1 PMHHAPPDTSTLSL
15 HDALPISRLPSVST
29 EATTR
34 SISAPATPVVE
45 VSLKEIS
52 RKACLAAERDAIGR
66 ALEQTGWNRV
76 RAAKA
81 LKIRSEEHTSEL
93 QSRVELVCRLLL

>member
-1 PMHHAPPDTSTLSL
+1 MLEL
-15 HDALPISRLPSVST
+15 
-29 EATTR
+29 
-34 SISAPATPVVE
+34 
-45 VSLKEIS
+45 SLKEIS

-81 LKIRSEEHTSEL
+81 LKISYRAL
-93 QSRVELVCRLLL
+93 LYKMKQSGLTGARDYPRAVTWRVPDQPGGWTA